1 MKRLSKTDLKQIQ
14 GAAAPPM
21 GGRCPEGYC
30 QYYSQHGACL
40 PIDPDKC
47 NHFPVPPPQF

>member
-1 MKRLSKTDLKQIQ
+1 MKNYQNRPETNS
-14 GAAAPPM
+14 GAAAPSV

-47 NHFPVPPPQF
+47 NRFPAP